1 VNLSPRQFRQKNLLD
16 TIVGLIRDS
25 RLESRFLE
33 LEITESTV
41 MHRAEEIIVT
51 LSRLDDIGVRLAI
64 DDFGTGYSS
73 LSYLKRFPVHKLKI
87 DQSFVR
93 DITTDRDDA
102 AIVSAVVAMARS
114 LELLVVAEGVETREQ
129 LAFLK
134 KLDCDEYQGYFFSK
148 PIPAD
153 ELATLL
159 AKNAANEKAGM
170 SPASSFPAQETYAA
184 ESR

>member
-1 VNLSPRQFRQKNLLD
+1 
-16 TIVGLIRDS
+16 
-25 RLESRFLE
+25 
-33 LEITESTV
+33 

-51 LSRLDDIGVRLAI
+51 LSRLDDIGVRLSI

-114 LELLVVAEGVETREQ
+114 LELLVVAEGVETQEQ
-129 LAFLK
+129 LAFLE
-134 KLDCDEYQGYFFSK
+134 KLDCDEYQGYLFSK
-148 PIPAD
+148 PVPAD
-153 ELATLL
+153 ELARMLVQNG
-159 AKNAANEKAGM
+159 AKK
-170 SPASSFPAQETYAA
+170 
-184 ESR
+184 